1 MMSIQE
7 QEKFVTAVY
16 TDAALSRVLGIIEAY
31 VKGKKVTLNW
41 VYNQLVRGH
50 DLSDAKRILEAF
62 EDHLISINSQ
72 RFIEVKERLNNF

>member
-1 MMSIQE
+1 MSIQE

-16 TDAALSRVLGIIEAY
+16 TDVALSRVLGIIEAY

-41 VYNQLVRGH
+41 VYNQIVKGH

-62 EDHLISINSQ
+62 EDHLISINFQ
-72 RFIEVKERLNNF
+72 RFIEVKERLS